1 MRLKNTFFKTT
12 LAVSLA
18 IFSST
23 AAMGQPDSLST
34 EKGSDI
40 HITKN
45 GRVEFKEL
53 TEKKW
58 FQELQSRIKLHG
70 YAQAG
75 YTYSHQ
81 GGENTNTFNLKRV
94 LFWAEARITDRWSF
108 LFMHDF
114 SSVVQE
120 YYTDFRITRNK
131 ALTVRLGQFKN
142 GLSLENPLS
151 PTSMEAIDVYS
162 EAVTFLT
169 GCGSDPLLGVQYG
182 RDLGLSLFGETNNG
196 KLRYELDVMNGQGIN
211 KKDGNNFKDI
221 ITRLEYRPVEGLNIV
236 ATGQIGRGHA
246 IATSLYNPNIVIGEN
261 YKRHRCTIGA
271 DYKSKFANVHGE
283 YLNGWDKD
291 AHSWGAYVTGAI
303 PLGTPKVE
311 LVASY
316 DFFNF
321 NTDLGMDQH
330 KAIGG
335 LQYWFYKKCRVQV
348 QYVYK
353 NAYISDNQFVHGA
366 NHGIQCQLQVR
377 FN

>member
-1 MRLKNTFFKTT
+1 MTHKTFIKTT
-12 LAVSLA
+12 LAVTLA

-23 AAMGQPDSLST
+23 AAMGQSDSVYF
-34 EKGSDI
+34 KPN
-40 HITKN
+40 KN
-45 GRVEFKEL
+45 GRLEL
-53 TEKKW
+53 KGITDKKW
-58 FQELQSRIKLHG
+58 FQDLSNRIVLHG

-75 YTYSHQ
+75 YTYSHKDDQ
-81 GGENTNTFNLKRV
+81 NTNTFDLKRV
-94 LFWAEARITDRWSF
+94 LFWAEAKITDRWSF

-120 YYTDFRITRNK
+120 FYTDYRITKNK

-142 GLSLENPLS
+142 GLSYENPLS

-196 KLRYELDVMNGQGIN
+196 KFRYELDVMNGQGIN
-211 KKDGNNFKDI
+211 KKDKNNFKDI
-221 ITRLEYRPVEGLNIV
+221 ITRLEYRPAQGLNIV
-236 ATGQIGRGHA
+236 ATGQVGRGCA
-246 IATSLYNPNIVIGEN
+246 VDSSLYNPGIKIGDN

-271 DYKSKFANVHGE
+271 DYKSKAFNVHGE
-283 YLNGWDKD
+283 YLNGWDGD
-291 AHSWGAYVTGAI
+291 AHSWGAYLTGAV
-303 PLGTPKVE
+303 PLARFGSPELGKRLE

-321 NTDLGMDQH
+321 NTDLDMDQH
-330 KAIGG
+330 KAIAG
-335 LQYWFYKKCRVQV
+335 LQYWFYKKCRVQM

-353 NAYISDNQFVHGA
+353 NAYTASNQFVHGD
-366 NHGIQCQLQVR
+366 NHALMCQLQVR